1 MSSTTPMPQPRRRK
15 NRRAAPLGALFL
27 VLAVIGLATVGM
39 LSINLTQQV
48 LDNSKEKAKFE
59 RMLLPVLMFD
69 PVPFESPAEADP
81 LAILQYSLWSA
92 LYSDKRDS
100 YVYSDNGLLMVP
112 VSDVDVECAKL
123 LGPDIKLEHKSFG
136 DLNITYTLN
145 TESNVYEIPIAA
157 QVGYYTPKVEKISKK
172 GDTYT
177 LTVGYLPPGNAWTS
191 DLSGT
196 KYEPTPDKYM
206 LYVMKKVKGGYNLIA
221 IRDLPTNNASSGMGI
236 PG

>member
-1 MSSTTPMPQPRRRK
+1 
-15 NRRAAPLGALFL
+15 
-27 VLAVIGLATVGM
+27 
-39 LSINLTQQV
+39 
-48 LDNSKEKAKFE
+48 
-59 RMLLPVLMFD
+59 
-69 PVPFESPAEADP
+69 
-81 LAILQYSLWSA
+81 
-92 LYSDKRDS
+92 
-100 YVYSDNGLLMVP
+100 MVP

-123 LGPDIKLEHKSFG
+123 FGPDIKLEHKSFG

-206 LYVMKKVKGGYNLIA
+206 LYVMKKVKGGYNLVA
-221 IRDLPTNNASSGMGI
+221 IRLQHAVHGLPFQMIHISLHHAKILPQDSLVAIFHIVDVYKRQIPSSASTPCSNG
-236 PG
+236 

>member
-1 MSSTTPMPQPRRRK
+1 MSSTTPMPQGRRK
-15 NRRAAPLGALFL
+15 NRHAAPIGALL
-27 VLAVIGLATVGM
+27 LILAVIGLITVAIV
-39 LSINLTQQV
+39 SVNLTRSM
-48 LDNSKEKAKFE
+48 LDNSKEKANFE

-69 PVPFESPAEADP
+69 PVPFESPQEADP

-92 LYSDKRDS
+92 LYSDKRES
-100 YVYSDNGLLMVP
+100 YMYSDNGLLMVP
-112 VSDVDVECAKL
+112 VSDVDVACANLFGSDVKL
-123 LGPDIKLEHKSFG
+123 QHQSFG

-145 TESNVYEIPIAA
+145 TEKNVYEIPVAA

-191 DLSGT
+191 DLSGN
-196 KYEPTPDKYM
+196 KYEPEPDKYM
-206 LYVMKKVKGGYNLIA
+206 LYIMKKVKGGYNLVA
-221 IRDLPTNNASSGMGI
+221 IRDLPNVDANSGMGI